1 MRTAEQMTIELQ
13 KVFEKLQ
20 NKEIDVR
27 EASEL
32 NNCVGKMIGLAKV
45 ELEYHALKKEKPKMA
60 FFGDS
65 KKANQ

>member
-1 MRTAEQMTIELQ
+1 MKTAEQMTIELQ

-45 ELEYHALKKEKPKMA
+45 ELEYHALKRKTKNGI
-60 FFGDS
+60 FW
-65 KKANQ
+65 

>member
-1 MRTAEQMTIELQ
+1 MKTAEEMTLELQ

-20 NKEIDVR
+20 SKEIDVR

-45 ELEYHALKKEKPKMA
+45 ELEYYAIKKEKPQMA
-60 FFGDS
+60 FFGD
-65 KKANQ
+65 KK